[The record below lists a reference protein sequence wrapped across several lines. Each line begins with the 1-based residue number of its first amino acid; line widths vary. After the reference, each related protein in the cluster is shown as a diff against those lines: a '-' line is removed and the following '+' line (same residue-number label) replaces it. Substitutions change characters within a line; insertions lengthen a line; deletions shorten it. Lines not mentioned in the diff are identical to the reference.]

1 MMRHWVA
8 ELIGSLAGS
17 CTTISLVPQLLR
29 IRRARSAR
37 DVSLTMFTVF
47 GIGILLWLV
56 YGIGV
61 HSPAVIVT
69 NSASLLL
76 AIAILALAIRYE
88 RRKIK

>member
-1 MMRHWVA
+1 MMPRWIA

-29 IRRARSAR
+29 IWKAKSAR

-61 HSPAVIVT
+61 GSPAVIAT
-69 NSASLLL
+69 NGASLML
-76 AIAILALAIRYE
+76 AIAILALSAHYQHE
-88 RRKIK
+88 R